1 MKTFIIASLALA
13 VAGPAI
19 ALEYLKPPTDKRGGY
34 RVPGVVAKTGRTIY
48 LSGHTGER
56 DPSGKIL
63 SGDAEAQTRQA
74 FSNIEL
80 TLKQADASLDN
91 LVLLSIWIRDEKDRP
106 TVAKIRDEIF
116 KNAGPAST
124 FLLMTWHPSPDALVY
139 MSGIAVV
146 E

>member
-1 MKTFIIASLALA
+1 VKTLLIASMALTLAA
-13 VAGPAI
+13 PAI

-34 RVPGVVAKTGRTIY
+34 RVPGVVAKAGRTVY

-56 DPSGKIL
+56 DPSGKSL
-63 SGDAEAQTRQA
+63 TGDAEGQTRQA

-80 TLKQADASLDN
+80 TLKQAGASLDN

-106 TVAKIRDEIF
+106 VVAKIRDEIL

-124 FLLMTWHPSPDALVY
+124 FLQMTWHPSPEALVY